1 MWPCLVR
8 TEDLKH
14 WRYRVFR
21 ASLGY
26 SIRPWFRPQTNN
38 QLWMLAC
45 LGGLYWQS
53 WFWGRRISRTG
64 DQLGNIVRVTFKQ
77 TILKISISQVW
88 WHTPVILAL
97 GRLRQKDAHLE
108 ASLGYIVGSIHFK
121 IHDRIFAKNEV
132 NTSLIFFFFLENLN
146 ICISVCV
153 CMCTRVSIYPCVPVY
168 MCVPVRLCLCI
179 CVSKWVCV
187 PVSRCVH
194 VGQCVFVYLCQCV
207 RVCLCVCAHACT
219 DWGLVHAEVFSTGLH

>member
-132 NTSLIFFFFLENLN
+132 NTSLIFFFFFRKPEHLYFCVCVYVYTCVHLSMCACVYVCASAFVSVYMCVKVGLCTCESMCTCGPVC
-146 ICISVCV
+146 ICVPVSVCTCVSVCV
-153 CMCTRVSIYPCVPVY
+153 CTCMHWLRPC
-168 MCVPVRLCLCI
+168 
-179 CVSKWVCV
+179 
-187 PVSRCVH
+187 
-194 VGQCVFVYLCQCV
+194 
-207 RVCLCVCAHACT
+207 AC
-219 DWGLVHAEVFSTGLH
+219 WSV

>member
-132 NTSLIFFFFLENLN
+132 NTSLIFFFFRKPEHLYFCVCVYVYTCVHLSMCACVYVCASAFVSVYMCVKVGLCTCESMCTCGPVC
-146 ICISVCV
+146 ICVPVSVCTCVSVCV
-153 CMCTRVSIYPCVPVY
+153 CTCMHWLRPC
-168 MCVPVRLCLCI
+168 
-179 CVSKWVCV
+179 
-187 PVSRCVH
+187 
-194 VGQCVFVYLCQCV
+194 
-207 RVCLCVCAHACT
+207 AC
-219 DWGLVHAEVFSTGLH
+219 WSV

>member
-121 IHDRIFAKNEV
+121 IHDRIFAKKWSQHVSN
-132 NTSLIFFFFLENLN
+132 FFFFRKPEHLYFCVCVYVYTCVHLSMCACVYVCASAFVSVYMCVKVGLCTCESMCTCGPVC
-146 ICISVCV
+146 ICVPVSVCTCVSVCV
-153 CMCTRVSIYPCVPVY
+153 CTCMHWLRPC
-168 MCVPVRLCLCI
+168 
-179 CVSKWVCV
+179 
-187 PVSRCVH
+187 
-194 VGQCVFVYLCQCV
+194 
-207 RVCLCVCAHACT
+207 AC
-219 DWGLVHAEVFSTGLH
+219 WSV